1 MTQPGGFQAAC
12 LRMLTP
18 KCSLVSGA
26 ACGQARC
33 LIGLSHHAFLPLDL
47 LSPPQDHQEGPVG
60 HHCWHA
66 QPLGSLPS
74 YPPPISPIA
83 LIPHR
88 HLSFHRLCSVTKLKP
103 LHPELIHPG
112 THSRYGY
119 TLKNSGLSVTKNTI
133 CVSEQTGLF
142 SWASRF
148 GESGHTLE

>member
-1 MTQPGGFQAAC
+1 MTQPGGFHATC

-33 LIGLSHHAFLPLDL
+33 LIGLSRYAFTAG
-47 LSPPQDHQEGPVG
+47 SPVSSSGPPG
-60 HHCWHA
+60 RPSWASRWHA
-66 QPLGSLPS
+66 QPLGSPPS
-74 YPPPISPIA
+74 YPPPVSPIA

-88 HLSFHRLCSVTKLKP
+88 HLFFHRLCSVTKLKP
-103 LHPELIHPG
+103 LHPELIHPR

-133 CVSEQTGLF
+133 CASEQTGLF
-142 SWASRF
+142 SWASWF